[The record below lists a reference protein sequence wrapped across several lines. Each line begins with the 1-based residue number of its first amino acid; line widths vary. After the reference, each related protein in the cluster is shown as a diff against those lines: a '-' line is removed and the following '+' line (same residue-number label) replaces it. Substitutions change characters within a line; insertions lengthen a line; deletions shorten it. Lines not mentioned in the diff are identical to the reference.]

1 MAILST
7 SPFTAADEFQQRIIN
22 ELANAQASLKEVTAT
37 LAQSQMELNRLAQKQ
52 AAITSA
58 LQQIEMEGDR
68 ATRTQLR
75 ESYRNAMDAQQRLL
89 VMRGQ
94 LDKLQEQQSNLQK
107 NIELYQQMQD
117 YLTSLSLE
125 QVAESSSSSG
135 GASLLEMLINSQE
148 AERQRLSRQMH
159 DGPAQALSN
168 FIVQAEIASKLF
180 DIDPGKGKEELERL
194 KTSALGTFQKVRTYI
209 NDLRPMMLDD
219 QGLVPT
225 LQRYIANL
233 KEINE
238 VDISL
243 NITGSERK
251 LEPYIDVF
259 IFRSIQEI
267 ISNAIK
273 HNVEMAGK
281 VKIEVEM
288 DLETSTVKTSIK
300 DNGVGFNV
308 DEIKDS
314 GGLGLKLIRERVE
327 VLAGKLAI
335 YSEVGKGTEVIM
347 IIPIT
352 DALIK

>member
-22 ELANAQASLKEVTAT
+22 ELANAQASLKEVTST
-37 LAQSQMELNRLAQKQ
+37 IAQSQVELNRLAQKQ
-52 AAITSA
+52 AAITST

-89 VMRGQ
+89 MMRGQ
-94 LDKLQEQQSNLQK
+94 LDKLQEQQSNLQT

-117 YLTSLSLE
+117 YLTNLSID
-125 QVAESSSSSG
+125 QVAESASTSG

-180 DIDPGKGKEELERL
+180 DMDPGKGKEELERL
-194 KTSALGTFQKVRTYI
+194 KTSAMGTFQKVRTYI

-219 QGLVPT
+219 LGLVPT
-225 LQRYIANL
+225 LQRYAANL
-233 KEINE
+233 REIS
-238 VDISL
+238 DID
-243 NITGSERK
+243 ITLSVSGSERK

-267 ISNAIK
+267 IGNAIK
-273 HNVEMAGK
+273 HNAELAGK
-281 VKIEVEM
+281 VKIEVEI

-327 VLAGKLAI
+327 MLAGKLAI

-352 DALIK
+352 EALLK

>member
-37 LAQSQMELNRLAQKQ
+37 LAQSQMELNRLAQRQ

-68 ATRTQLR
+68 ASKTQLR

-94 LDKLQEQQSNLQK
+94 LDKLQEQQSNLQT

-117 YLTSLSLE
+117 YLTTLSLE
-125 QVAESSSSSG
+125 QVTDSSSSSG

-180 DIDPGKGKEELERL
+180 DMDPGKGKEELERL
-194 KTSALGTFQKVRTYI
+194 KTSAMGTFQKVRTYI

-219 QGLVPT
+219 LGLVPT

-233 KEINE
+233 REINE
-238 VDISL
+238 VDITL
-243 NITGSERK
+243 NVVGSEHK

-267 ISNAIK
+267 ISNAMK
-273 HNVEMAGK
+273 HNAEMAGK

-327 VLAGKLAI
+327 MLAGKLAI

-352 DALIK
+352 EALIK

>member
-22 ELANAQASLKEVTAT
+22 ELANAQAAIKEVTAT
-37 LAQSQMELNRLAQKQ
+37 IAQSQVEMNRLAQRQ
-52 AAITSA
+52 AAITST
-58 LQQIEMEGDR
+58 LRQLEMEGDR
-68 ATRTQLR
+68 VTNDEIR

-94 LDKLQEQQSNLQK
+94 LDKLQEQQANLQT

-117 YLTSLSLE
+117 YLTNLSVDKVTETSALT
-125 QVAESSSSSG
+125 G
-135 GASLLEMLINSQE
+135 GAALLEMMINSQE

-180 DIDPGKGKEELERL
+180 EIDPGKGKEELERL
-194 KTSALGTFQKVRTYI
+194 KTSAMGTFQKVRVYI
-209 NDLRPMMLDD
+209 NELRPMMLDD
-219 QGLVPT
+219 LGLVPT
-225 LQRYIANL
+225 LQRYVANL
-233 KEINE
+233 REINE
-238 VDISL
+238 VDITL
-243 NITGSERK
+243 NVVGTEHK
-251 LEPYIDVF
+251 LAPYIVVF
-259 IFRSIQEI
+259 IFRAIQEM

-273 HNVEMAGK
+273 HNSEMAGK
-281 VKIEVEM
+281 VKIEVE
-288 DLETSTVKTSIK
+288 LVIETSSVKTSIK

-314 GGLGLKLIRERVE
+314 GGLGLKLIHERVE
-327 VLAGKLAI
+327 MLAGKLAI

-347 IIPIT
+347 VIPIT
-352 DALIK
+352 EALAK